1 MPPSGGTM
9 MPPSTQT
16 APTGSMGNGPGGSEM
31 NALTNNP
38 NGAGWLQKFNRPNV
52 TSSVPHH
59 KSKHRTKR
67 ASGGGGH

>member
-1 MPPSGGTM
+1 
-9 MPPSTQT
+9 
-16 APTGSMGNGPGGSEM
+16 MGNGPGGSEM

-52 TSSVPHH
+52 MSSVPHH

>member
-1 MPPSGGTM
+1 
-9 MPPSTQT
+9 
-16 APTGSMGNGPGGSEM
+16 MGNGPGGADM

-52 TSSVPHH
+52 SSVPHH